1 MKTDFVLLSMYTYTA
16 RDAPWGAFSFI
27 NERVKTVFEVGD
39 VIVYGSSGVC
49 RVNSV
54 APSKDRAEK
63 GRLYYEL
70 RPVFRE
76 CTIYTPADNQKVF
89 MRPVIS
95 REDAEA
101 IIDEIPSIRAES
113 YHNRV
118 LRQLAEHYEEVIRS
132 HDCRELLRMLMS
144 LYRKKLEMEAQK
156 RKFGLVDERY
166 MKRAEEL
173 LHGELA
179 VALGLELDEVLP
191 YIQKR
196 VDAMKE

>member
-1 MKTDFVLLSMYTYTA
+1 M
-16 RDAPWGAFSFI
+16 
-27 NERVKTVFEVGD
+27 KTVFEVGD
-39 VIVYGSSGVC
+39 IIVYGSSGVC

-54 APSKDRAEK
+54 APSKDRAER

-70 RPVFRE
+70 CPVFRE

-144 LYRKKLEMEAQK
+144 LYSKKREMEAQK

>member
-1 MKTDFVLLSMYTYTA
+1 M
-16 RDAPWGAFSFI
+16 
-27 NERVKTVFEVGD
+27 FEVGD
-39 VIVYGSSGVC
+39 VIVYGSNGVC
-49 RVNSV
+49 RVKSIS
-54 APSKDRAEK
+54 PSKDQKEK

-70 RPVFRE
+70 SPVYRD
-76 CTIYTPADNQKVF
+76 CVIYTPADNQKVF

-101 IIDEIPSIRAES
+101 LIDEIPSICAQG

-118 LRQLAEHYEEVIRS
+118 LRQLTEHYEEAIRS
-132 HDCRELLRMLMS
+132 HDCRELVRMLMS
-144 LYRKKLEMEAQK
+144 LYSKRQELESQK

-179 VALGLELDEVLP
+179 VALGLEIEEVQP
-191 YIQKR
+191 YIEQR
-196 VDAMKE
+196 VAALSA

>member
-1 MKTDFVLLSMYTYTA
+1 M
-16 RDAPWGAFSFI
+16 
-27 NERVKTVFEVGD
+27 FEVGD
-39 VIVYGSSGVC
+39 IIVYGSNGVC
-49 RVNSV
+49 RVKSI
-54 APSKDRAEK
+54 APSKDQKEK

-70 RPVFRE
+70 SPVYRD
-76 CTIYTPADNQKVF
+76 CTIFTPADNQKVF

-101 IIDEIPSIRAES
+101 LIDEIPSICAEV

-132 HDCRELLRMLMS
+132 HDCRELVRMLMS
-144 LYRKKLEMEAQK
+144 LFNKRKELESQK

-179 VALGLELDEVLP
+179 IALGMGIDEVQP
-191 YIQKR
+191 YIKER
-196 VDAMKE
+196 VAALSA